1 MYGKKSLGLIGIIL
15 IYAAMQTFLAV
26 RYLPINEVERDQA
39 LYLGITKNIVNEE
52 NTHDQISLSKDVT
65 PFYSLVIALPYFL
78 SDYSLNGVF
87 FFQILLSLFSLIL
100 IYKILL
106 SRINT
111 IISILAVTGLILYYP
126 VWSMNFYVM
135 MEIVTIFFLVL
146 TLYCFNLFLLKSKNI
161 FLYFSA
167 ALFAILI
174 LINNRFL
181 VHFGILT
188 AVGGLLFVVKLK
200 KNSLGQLIQKYKSLI
215 WSVSLVFLI
224 LLGWHVRQY
233 SVYKEFIIFTP
244 LWTDVAHKT
253 FSFIPE
259 SQIYTEVD
267 YLKDNVGGD
276 FFTYEES
283 LNIIKRTDF
292 AKSDE
297 AEELYTKE
305 LHQKLKQDYEST
317 KPIDKYLDRVKN
329 FFKIGNFR
337 VRYQGAGS
345 PRIILPSSIQKNMAD
360 VLILLPVF
368 LLFLPGVIF
377 AIINKSYFFNIIS
390 LLVMSHFLMHIVVH
404 FIQRYRIPIL
414 PLIFIISAYGLL
426 QTYEYINYKRY
437 TFKKA

>member
-200 KNSLGQLIQKYKSLI
+200 
-215 WSVSLVFLI
+215 
-224 LLGWHVRQY
+224 
-233 SVYKEFIIFTP
+233 
-244 LWTDVAHKT
+244 
-253 FSFIPE
+253 
-259 SQIYTEVD
+259 
-267 YLKDNVGGD
+267 
-276 FFTYEES
+276 
-283 LNIIKRTDF
+283 
-292 AKSDE
+292 
-297 AEELYTKE
+297 
-305 LHQKLKQDYEST
+305 
-317 KPIDKYLDRVKN
+317 
-329 FFKIGNFR
+329 
-337 VRYQGAGS
+337 
-345 PRIILPSSIQKNMAD
+345 RI
-360 VLILLPVF
+360 
-368 LLFLPGVIF
+368 
-377 AIINKSYFFNIIS
+377 
-390 LLVMSHFLMHIVVH
+390 H
-404 FIQRYRIPIL
+404 
-414 PLIFIISAYGLL
+414 
-426 QTYEYINYKRY
+426 
-437 TFKKA
+437 